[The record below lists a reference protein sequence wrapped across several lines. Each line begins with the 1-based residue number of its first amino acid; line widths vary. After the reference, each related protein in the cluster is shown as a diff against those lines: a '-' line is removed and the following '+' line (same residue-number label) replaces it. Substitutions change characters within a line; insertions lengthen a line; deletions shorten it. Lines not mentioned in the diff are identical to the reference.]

1 VPVATV
7 QLAVRVDLCGVVS
20 RRVFDDDAD
29 SLVHGNELLADA
41 GVPLEA
47 AVEGLRL
54 ATAPARVHWKA
65 VVSRAPDLAD
75 ALAGIPSER
84 MSPAAKQFAKALYR
98 ANLTSLSYLLRRME
112 S

>member
-1 VPVATV
+1 MSTSVRSQSSGFATLSLRTKGSD
-7 QLAVRVDLCGVVS
+7 QVRWRALRPGGGG
-20 RRVFDDDAD
+20 RGAPTRNGTGA
-29 SLVHGNELLADA
+29 A
-41 GVPLEA
+41 PLES
-47 AVEGLRL
+47 
-54 ATAPARVHWKA
+54 

>member
-1 VPVATV
+1 
-7 QLAVRVDLCGVVS
+7 
-20 RRVFDDDAD
+20 
-29 SLVHGNELLADA
+29 
-41 GVPLEA
+41 LEA

-54 ATAPARVHWKA
+54 ATAPARAYWEA

-75 ALAGIPSER
+75 ALAGIPGER